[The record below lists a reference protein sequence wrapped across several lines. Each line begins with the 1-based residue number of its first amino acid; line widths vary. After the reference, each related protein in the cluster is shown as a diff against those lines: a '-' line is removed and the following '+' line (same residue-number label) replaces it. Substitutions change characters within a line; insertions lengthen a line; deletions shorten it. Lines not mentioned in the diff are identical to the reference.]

1 MVVVGTDQHLFTVDT
16 ELDGTAVR
24 LVLRVG
30 DATPTECGGLSI
42 EIAVVGTALIE
53 GKIDT
58 MNEPGGAANAVDRL

>member
-42 EIAVVGTALIE
+42 EIAVVGTAVV
-53 GKIDT
+53 T
-58 MNEPGGAANAVDRL
+58 PPAVESNRRTHPPD

>member
-1 MVVVGTDQHLFTVDT
+1 MTDQHLFTVDT

-42 EIAVVGTALIE
+42 EIAVVGTATIKQVRDSKR
-53 GKIDT
+53 GT
-58 MNEPGGAANAVDRL
+58 QRYNEPHE